1 MKKIPFA
8 LIKFVN
14 VLLVLIPFIAVW
26 FGYYEPITLTVHSKQ
41 VTVLMMMVYVV
52 VFYYLAMRLDGFRVS
67 IKRIGELIFGQL
79 IAVGVTDVVAALI
92 IWMLSIHFPNLLPGL
107 LCFVI
112 QAVVI
117 VICSKVSFALF
128 FKTHP
133 PKKAVVIY
141 DMRQGIEELVAAYGL
156 ERRYDVQASYAIEDV
171 VSLNLTAD
179 EQQKKLEKLLKN
191 AEDVF
196 MCGVHTH
203 DRNIVLK
210 YCVYNNKR
218 VFMIPRV
225 GDVVMSSAERM
236 HMFHLPFQ
244 KVTRYNAPMEFR
256 IIKRAFDIIVSG
268 IALVILSPIMGI
280 VALMVRSDGGP
291 ALYKQVRLTKD
302 GKQFKILKFRSM
314 RVDAEKYSGAVW
326 SAGENDP
333 RITKVGHFIRA
344 CRLDELPQLWNIFVG
359 DMSIVGPRPERPE
372 LAAVFEK
379 DMPEFAL
386 RLQCKAG
393 LTGYA
398 QVYGKYNTTPY
409 DKLLMDLMYI
419 AHPSIFEDLTIML
432 ATVKILFS
440 KESTEGVGAAEA
452 ELKYEERDKN
462 LSA

>member
-1 MKKIPFA
+1 MKKIPFS
-8 LIKFVN
+8 LIKFIN
-14 VLLVLIPFIAVW
+14 VLLVVIPFIAVW
-26 FGYYEPITLTVHSKQ
+26 FGYYEPKTLTVDSKQ
-41 VTVLMMMVYVV
+41 VTVLMLLLYTAS
-52 VFYYLAMRLDGFRVS
+52 FYYMSMRLDGFRVS
-67 IKRIGELIFGQL
+67 IKKIGEMVFGQL
-79 IAVGVTDVVAALI
+79 IAVGVTDVFAALM
-92 IWMLSIHFPNLLPGL
+92 IWMLSIHFPNLLPGF
-107 LCFVI
+107 LCFVF
-112 QAVVI
+112 QVI
-117 VICSKVSFALF
+117 VIAVCSKVSFDLF

-141 DMRQGIEELVAAYGL
+141 DVRQGMEELVEAYGL
-156 ERRYDVQASYAIEDV
+156 ERRFNVQASYPIEAV
-171 VSLNLTAD
+171 VNAEWSA
-179 EQQKKLEKLLKN
+179 EKQQRKLDKILKDT
-191 AEDVF
+191 EDVF

-203 DRNIVLK
+203 DRNIILK

-225 GDVVMSSAERM
+225 GDAVMSAAERM
-236 HMFHLPFQ
+236 HMFHLPFL
-244 KVTRYNAPMEFR
+244 KVIRYNAPTEFL
-256 IIKRAFDIIVSG
+256 IIKRVFDIIVSG
-268 IALVILSPIMGI
+268 IALVILSPVFAV
-280 VALMVRSDGGP
+280 VALMIKSDGGP

-314 RVDAEKYSGAVW
+314 CVDAEKYSGAVW

-344 CRLDELPQLWNIFVG
+344 CRLDEIPQLWNIFVG

-372 LAAVFEK
+372 LAAEFEK
-379 DMPEFAL
+379 EMPEFAL

-419 AHPSIFEDLTIML
+419 AHPSLLEDLTIML

-452 ELKYEERDKN
+452 ELKYEERVK
-462 LSA
+462 L